1 MNKRITEAFVNGK
14 AFIPFL
20 TCGDPSLEV
29 TEQLVYA
36 MEEAGADLIEL
47 GIPFSDPTAEGP
59 VIQEANVR
67 AFAGGVTTDKVF
79 SMVEKIRK
87 NTKIPMVFMTY
98 ANVVFSYGTER
109 FIKKAAEVGMDGIFM
124 NKRIT
129 EAFANGKAFIPFLT
143 CGDPSLKV
151 TEQLVYAMEEAG
163 ADLIELGIPF
173 SDPTAEGPVIQ
184 EANVRA
190 FAGGVTTD
198 KVFSMVEKIRKNTKI
213 PMVFMTYANV
223 VFSYGTERFIKK
235 AAEVGMDGLIL
246 PDVPF
251 EEKEE
256 FDVVCKQYGLDL
268 ISLIAPTS
276 HERIAMIAKEAEGF
290 VYCVSSLGVTGMR
303 TSITTDI
310 GAMVKLVKAQKDIPC
325 AVGFGIST
333 PEQAKKM
340 ADQSDGAIVGS
351 AIVKLC
357 GAYGKDCVPKVKA
370 YVKEMKDAIR

>member
-1 MNKRITEAFVNGK
+1 MNKRITESFAKGK
-14 AFIPFL
+14 AFIPFI

-59 VIQEANVR
+59 VIQAANIR
-67 AFAGGVTTDKVF
+67 ALSGGVTTDKVF
-79 SMVEKIRK
+79 AMVEKIRK
-87 NTKIPMVFMTY
+87 NSSIPMVFMTY

-109 FIKKAAEVGMDGIFM
+109 FV
-124 NKRIT
+124 
-129 EAFANGKAFIPFLT
+129 
-143 CGDPSLKV
+143 
-151 TEQLVYAMEEAG
+151 
-163 ADLIELGIPF
+163 
-173 SDPTAEGPVIQ
+173 
-184 EANVRA
+184 
-190 FAGGVTTD
+190 
-198 KVFSMVEKIRKNTKI
+198 
-213 PMVFMTYANV
+213 
-223 VFSYGTERFIKK
+223 KK

-256 FDVVCKQYGLDL
+256 FDGICKEYGQDL

-276 HERIAMIAKEAEGF
+276 HERISMIAKEAQGF

-303 TSITTDI
+303 SQITTDI
-310 GAMVKLVKAQKDIPC
+310 GAMVELVKKAKDIPC
-325 AVGFGIST
+325 AVGFGISN

-340 ADQSDGAIVGS
+340 AGQSDGVIVGS

-357 GAYGKDCVPKVKA
+357 GQYGAECVP
-370 YVKEMKDAIR
+370 YVKEYVKAMKDAVREV